1 MSRQS
6 RDGLD
11 MLHKTDAILR
21 VLEQAQ
27 ELPVAELAKQVG
39 EPVSSTY
46 RLLASLTALRVV
58 EPGLHRGHYRLGVD
72 LLRIGGAVEDGLD
85 VRELAVP
92 ELRALLSATDAT
104 SFLCV
109 RADERAV
116 CVERF
121 EGRGVRSLA
130 LSLGQS
136 LPLHRGAAPR
146 ALLAFL
152 PPGERS
158 EVIARLV
165 GSADAAEIEDE
176 LTVVRSQGYAIS
188 DGDVTPGIAAV
199 GAPVFDHRGE
209 IKAAL
214 SVSGLRAQ
222 VLDSGM
228 DAVEK
233 VRAAAERVS
242 LALGYRGDTR

>member
-1 MSRQS
+1 
-6 RDGLD
+6 

>member
-1 MSRQS
+1 
-6 RDGLD
+6 

-130 LSLGQS
+130 LSLGNHCRFIVGRR
-136 LPLHRGAAPR
+136 P
-146 ALLAFL
+146 
-152 PPGERS
+152 ERS
-158 EVIARLV
+158 WPSSHPVSAARSSP
-165 GSADAAEIEDE
+165 GSSGPPMRQ
-176 LTVVRSQGYAIS
+176 RSRTS
-188 DGDVTPGIAAV
+188 
-199 GAPVFDHRGE
+199 
-209 IKAAL
+209 
-214 SVSGLRAQ
+214 
-222 VLDSGM
+222 
-228 DAVEK
+228 
-233 VRAAAERVS
+233 
-242 LALGYRGDTR
+242 